1 MKVTVNMYDVIYGW
15 PDVLMRVVVKATHKT
30 HAIGLAGDVLV
41 EEYGVSRETLE
52 QAEEIDATLVDTLGT
67 YEEDNN

>member
-15 PDVLMRVVVKATHKT
+15 PDVLMRVIVKATHET
-30 HAIGLAGDVLV
+30 HAIALAGDMLA
-41 EEYGVSRETLE
+41 EEYGISREILAE
-52 QAEEIDATLVDTLGT
+52 AEEIDATLVDTLGI